1 LWKWF
6 DRAGARSRASLF
18 HWLLAVPICGAFAA
32 LLMLFPAQAQDAPLF
47 AGPLL
52 AVTTAAQDQILLL
65 DVTSGARRS
74 LRFGDGWHMVWGFS
88 ADGCRLIYTLSSGL
102 GLARAYSAR
111 LDGSDIRSLVQFD
124 ELSPEQ
130 WGVWEPQPSPDGS
143 RIAFTMI
150 RVETVPDGTS
160 RRTTH
165 IAWVDADGGVPEFYS
180 RTGDEHEPEWSPDGQ
195 WLAYLSFTQRPAG
208 VDIASTAVPTPEGGS
223 APVGPLLREA
233 DLWVVSADGQTKYP
247 LTNFPTGSVR
257 APRWSPDGLLVSFI
271 YSPSPNNDTFWM
283 IANAA
288 GAIPTPLS
296 YQWSLI
302 LDTTWF
308 PDSTAILGAARDV
321 QGIAENVLWRVPLV
335 GNADTD
341 AVRFLPDPALSYGD
355 YPRFSPDGRW
365 LALRSSYALALA
377 DLTSGS
383 WTLPEGV
390 PLGNMPPV
398 WSPAAFA
405 GEAGCGL
412 G

>member
-1 LWKWF
+1 MLI
-6 DRAGARSRASLF
+6 
-18 HWLLAVPICGAFAA
+18 VPVCGVFAA
-32 LLMLFPAQAQDAPLF
+32 FLLLSPIRAQDAPSL
-47 AGPLL
+47 GSPLL
-52 AVTTAAQDQILLL
+52 AVTGAAQDQILLL
-65 DVTSGARRS
+65 DVNTGTRRS
-74 LRFGDGWHMVWGFS
+74 LRFGTGWHMVWGFS
-88 ADGCRLIYTLSSGL
+88 ADGCRLIYTLSDGL

-111 LDGSDIRSLVQFD
+111 LDGSDARALVQFD
-124 ELSPEQ
+124 ELPPER

-143 RIAFTMI
+143 RIAFTLI
-150 RVETVPDGTS
+150 RLQAAPDGTP

-165 IAWVDADGGVPEFYS
+165 IAWVGPSGGVPEFYS

-195 WLAYLSFTQRPAG
+195 WLAYQSFTQRPAG
-208 VDIASTAVPTPEGGS
+208 ADIASTAVPTPEGGS
-223 APVGPLLREA
+223 APVGPLVHEA

-283 IANAA
+283 IANAP

-308 PDSTAILGAARDV
+308 PDSTAILGAARDL
-321 QGIAENVLWRVPLV
+321 QGVAENVLWRVPLV
-335 GNADTD
+335 GSADTD
-341 AVRFLPDPALSYGD
+341 AVRVLPDPALSHAD

-377 DLTSGS
+377 DLTTST
-383 WTLPEGV
+383 WTLPDGI

-398 WSPAAFA
+398 WSPPGFV
-405 GEAGCGL
+405 GEAGCG
-412 G
+412 